1 MFSWFDDSF
10 FIICSMALAIL
21 IYVVYVVY
29 LICQRRK
36 FDRFQKRLVLKFL
49 QAAHFNLDDV
59 YRPKR
64 LIDRIRFSMHHSEL
78 YADSTSVG
86 NSIIRGP
93 SDAAFNLHDELQKE
107 IDQLKIGKI
116 LFNPP
121 NIMKV
126 GVKERIEVRVTQDL
140 EVELNKALRGRGI
153 PQIEKIR
160 IYEIMKLKLSGG
172 DFNIVSLSEE
182 EQIVSKKGI
191 TEWAWDVTP
200 GIRGKQVLQLMV
212 TLQIKIESSQNHISH
227 PVLEREIT
235 VEVNPVYSTKVFLIE
250 NWKWVVTALVMPI
263 ALVFLAHYLELL
275 PTP

>member
-1 MFSWFDDSF
+1 MFSWFGDPF
-10 FIICSMALAIL
+10 FIICAMALAIL
-21 IYVVYVVY
+21 IFFVYVAY

-49 QAAHFNLDDV
+49 QSAHFNLDDA
-59 YRPKR
+59 YRPRR
-64 LIDRIRFSMHHSEL
+64 LIDRIKFSMP
-78 YADSTSVG
+78 DSKLSAGSISVD
-86 NSIIRGP
+86 NRSIRGP

-116 LFNPP
+116 IFNPP
-121 NIMKV
+121 NNMKV
-126 GVKERIEVRVTQDL
+126 GVKERIEVRVTQDI

-160 IYEIMKLKLSGG
+160 VYEVMKLKLSGG

-182 EQIVSKKGI
+182 EQIVSKKGK
-191 TEWAWDVTP
+191 TEWVWDVKP
-200 GIRGKQVLQLMV
+200 EKKGKQVLQLIA

-227 PVLEREIT
+227 PVFEREII
-235 VEVNPVYSTKVFLIE
+235 VEVNPIYSTKLFLVE
-250 NWKWVVTALVMPI
+250 NWKWVVTALVLPT
-263 ALVFLAHYLELL
+263 LLFFVHYFELL